1 MAGEPNGRQDRQT
14 PMPKLGSELT
24 LRVMRRRGRLAA
36 TVLLAFALTV
46 AGCALNPGQGSGQ
59 SPPMSS
65 SPSSGPSMPAP
76 TDKEH
81 LQARALLDRWRAAVA
96 AAGGPPSFYVAPGFE
111 SVPTGEWE
119 SAVFGAN
126 AKIAWYAGAFVATT
140 TLSDATPPP
149 GEVRWADGV
158 TRSVPLMSA
167 NDALEA
173 LKADGNGECGGCQ
186 PLMVTGATL
195 STAQVTTSRGQATTP
210 VWEFTLQGT
219 AVRITRMA
227 VAPSATATLT
237 PEQGSGMRVDSATGT
252 RSGRELTVMITG
264 SPGPASQ
271 PCGADYDGEAVE
283 SDLGVVVLVH
293 EHRYVPTPSDS
304 SIACTAV
311 GAIRQVTVPL
321 ASPLGDR
328 AVLDPQG
335 GIPVP
340 VTFSN

>member
-1 MAGEPNGRQDRQT
+1 
-14 PMPKLGSELT
+14 MPKLGNGVA
-24 LRVMRRRGRLAA
+24 LRVMRRRGRFAVTL
-36 TVLLAFALTV
+36 VVAFALTA
-46 AGCALNPGQGSGQ
+46 AGCARNAGQGSGQ
-59 SPPMSS
+59 PPPVSP
-65 SPSSGPSMPAP
+65 SPSSGLSTPAP

-81 LQARALLDRWRAAVA
+81 LQARDLLDRWRAAA
-96 AAGGPPSFYVAPGFE
+96 TAAGGPPWFYVAPDYE

-119 SAVFGAN
+119 SADFGEN
-126 AKIAWYAGAFVATT
+126 AKIAWYAGAFVAAT
-140 TLSDATPPP
+140 TLSDATPPL
-149 GEVRWADGV
+149 GDVRWADGV

-173 LKADGNGECGGCQ
+173 LKADGNGQCGGCQ
-186 PLMVTGATL
+186 PLVVTGATL
-195 STAQVTTSRGQATTP
+195 STAEVTTSRGPATTP

-219 AVRITRMA
+219 AVRITRVA
-227 VAPSATATLT
+227 VAPSATASLT
-237 PEQGSGMRVDSATGT
+237 PEQGSGMRIESATGT
-252 RSGRELTVMITG
+252 PSGRELTVTITG

-293 EHRYVPTPSDS
+293 EHRYVPTPSDL

-311 GAIRQVTVPL
+311 GAIRKVTVQL

-335 GIPVP
+335 GIAVP